1 MHSEPVPYT
10 LTSAATLGYDL
21 VRLPGGR
28 QAAGVVVSALRSGP
42 AEWALLAAHH
52 PLRTSDPSADPLL
65 ASQESARARDIAA
78 EGPRLQHVSSTAGA
92 LGSSEQER
100 LAALAEQLRCSMVG
114 SAAAFERLVRTEALD
129 PAAPARPTDPAGP
142 SGVLDVDA
150 AAGDDSALDRALAAD
165 VLADAALAAY
175 AARELPRALRRRLS
189 EPYERAVAGAVPGT
203 FDLAPDPR
211 TPWGPALAEV
221 LSGLRSTDAEGRR
234 RWRAAVDA
242 SRLAAQARL
251 APDGA
256 GGVPGRSWSEAM
268 HDACW
273 AAHASGRTEAAA
285 AAQMLAVQAFLDG
298 GFGVD
303 DGATGV
309 WNAVAGCVQGVL
321 VADLLGGES
330 LELLAQPWA
339 AVTGQALAG
348 C

>member
-1 MHSEPVPYT
+1 MPYT

-52 PLRTSDPSADPLL
+52 PLRTSDPSCDPLL
-65 ASQESARARDIAA
+65 AAQESARAREIAS
-78 EGPRLQHVSSTAGA
+78 EGPRLQHLPPTDG
-92 LGSSEQER
+92 GERSSERER

-114 SAAAFERLVRTEALD
+114 SAAAFERLVRTEAL
-129 PAAPARPTDPAGP
+129 GC
-142 SGVLDVDA
+142 LDSPVD
-150 AAGDDSALDRALAAD
+150 GSSDSTVDDDGALDRALAAD

-203 FDLAPDPR
+203 FDLAPDPS
-211 TPWGPALAEV
+211 TPWGPALSEV
-221 LSGLRSTDAEGRR
+221 LSGLRGTDAEGRL

-251 APDGA
+251 APASTGD
-256 GGVPGRSWSEAM
+256 GVPGRSWSEAM

-321 VADLLGGES
+321 VADLLGGGS

-339 AVTGQALAG
+339 AVTGRTLAG

>member
-1 MHSEPVPYT
+1 MPYT

-28 QAAGVVVSALRSGP
+28 QAAAVLVSALRSGP

-52 PLRTSDPSADPLL
+52 PLRTSDPSVDPLL
-65 ASQESARARDIAA
+65 FAEEAARARDLAA
-78 EGPRLQHVSSTAGA
+78 QGPRLQHTAPAADAVASG
-92 LGSSEQER
+92 EHQR

-114 SAAAFERLVRTEALD
+114 SAAAFERLVRSEALD
-129 PAAPARPTDPAGP
+129 PAAEP
-142 SGVLDVDA
+142 SPVDLD
-150 AAGDDSALDRALAAD
+150 DDDSDLGGSALDRALAAD

-175 AARELPRALRRRLS
+175 AARELPRALRRHLS
-189 EPYERAVAGAVPGT
+189 EAYERSVAGSVPGT

-211 TPWGPALAEV
+211 TPWGPALTE
-221 LSGLRSTDAEGRR
+221 LLHGLRTTDADGRA

-242 SRLAAQARL
+242 SRAASQAASQAASRGVDA
-251 APDGA
+251 AP
-256 GGVPGRSWSEAM
+256 VRSWSEAM

-273 AAHASGRTEAAA
+273 AAHTSGRTAAAA

-321 VADLLGGES
+321 VADLLGSEA
-330 LELLAQPWA
+330 LAQLVQPWA
-339 AVTGQALAG
+339 AVTGRALAG

>member
-1 MHSEPVPYT
+1 MHPEQVPYT

-28 QAAGVVVSALRSGP
+28 QAAGVVVSALRAGP

-65 ASQESARARDIAA
+65 AAQESARAREIAA
-78 EGPRLQHVSSTAGA
+78 EGPNLQQVRPTADALSSG
-92 LGSSEQER
+92 EPDR
-100 LAALAEQLRCSMVG
+100 LAALAEQLRSSMVG
-114 SAAAFERLVRTEALD
+114 SASAFERLVRTEAL
-129 PAAPARPTDPAGP
+129 T
-142 SGVLDVDA
+142 A
-150 AAGDDSALDRALAAD
+150 AATPLDEDADGSGAALDRALAAD
-165 VLADAALAAY
+165 VLADAAVASY
-175 AARELPRALRRRLS
+175 AARELPRSLRRRLS

-211 TPWGPALAEV
+211 TPWGPALRDV
-221 LSGLRSTDAEGRR
+221 LDRLRSTDAEGRR

-242 SRLAAQARL
+242 ARLAAQAR
-251 APDGA
+251 P
-256 GGVPGRSWSEAM
+256 VPGRSWSEAM

-321 VADLLGGES
+321 VADLLGEES

>member
-1 MHSEPVPYT
+1 MHPGPVPYT

-65 ASQESARARDIAA
+65 CAQESVRAREMAA
-78 EGPRLQHVSSTAGA
+78 QGPRLQHSSTTADAVASG
-92 LGSSEQER
+92 EHER
-100 LAALAEQLRCSMVG
+100 LAALAEQLRSAMVG
-114 SAAAFERLVRTEALD
+114 SAAAFERLVRSEALAVVS
-129 PAAPARPTDPAGP
+129 AADGPVDGPVDDDLTDGGA
-142 SGVLDVDA
+142 V
-150 AAGDDSALDRALAAD
+150 DRALAAD
-165 VLADAALAAY
+165 VLADAAVAAY
-175 AARELPRALRRRLS
+175 AARELPRSLRRRLS
-189 EPYERAVAGAVPGT
+189 EPYERAVAGSVPGT

-211 TPWGPALAEV
+211 TPWGPALSEV
-221 LSGLRSTDAEGRR
+221 LSGLRGTDAEGRR

-251 APDGA
+251 APGGGGSVDGA
-256 GGVPGRSWSEAM
+256 PGRSWSEAM

-321 VADLLGGES
+321 VADLLGSES

-339 AVTGQALAG
+339 AVTGRTLAG